1 MPIERA
7 AVIGAGLMGSGIA
20 AQIANAGVP
29 VLLLDIVPPRNPN
42 GEPTD
47 RSAIA
52 KGAIDKLLKAD
63 PAPLMSKAAAR
74 LITPGNIEDDLDKL
88 KDVDWIVEAILEKL
102 DLKQALYRKIE
113 RYRKKGSIVSSNT
126 STIPLATLVKDESES
141 LQRDFC
147 ITHFFNPPRYMRLL
161 EVVGGA
167 QTRPEAV
174 GALRA
179 FGDQRL
185 GKAIVAAKDTPG
197 FVANRIGVFW
207 MQAAVTGALDLGLT
221 VEEADA
227 IMSRPIGAPK
237 TGIFGLLDLVGLDLQ
252 PHVDASLKAAL
263 GPDDPYQTVRRDFP
277 PLMMKM
283 IAEGYTGRKGKGG
296 FYRLQR
302 NGPEAGSGRIKESI
316 DLKTGEYHVS
326 ERARLDSA
334 DAAKGGLKALVTH
347 PDKGGQY
354 AWRVL
359 SKTLSYAASL
369 VPEIA
374 DDIVNV
380 DLAMRT
386 GFNWKRGP
394 FEMIDQMGA
403 RWFAEKLAAEKM
415 PVPPL
420 LQRAAELGGFYKAE
434 NGKLEFLG
442 TDGDYHKVQ
451 RAPGVLLLSD
461 IKRAA
466 KPILK
471 NGSASLWDI
480 GDGVACL
487 EFHSKMNAIDPDTL
501 SLLKQSLDHVGK
513 KMKALVIHNE
523 ADNFSVGANI
533 GLALFA
539 VNIAMWPMIED
550 LIGQGQAAYKAV
562 KFAPFP
568 VVGAPS
574 GMALGGGC
582 EVLLHCAAIVAHA
595 ETYMGLVEVGVGL
608 IPGWGGCKEMLLRN
622 QPGPRDPKG
631 PMPPIAATF
640 ETISLAKVARSAA
653 EAKELRF
660 LRASDTITM
669 NRDRLLHD
677 AKQRALVMVAE
688 GYKAPELKE
697 LRLPGPTAATALKL
711 AVDGFR
717 LQGKALP
724 HDVTVSSALAEVLS
738 GGATDI
744 TVPVTED
751 QVQKLEK
758 KAFLSLLRTGPTL
771 ARMEHMLATGKPL
784 RN

>member
-1 MPIERA
+1 MAIERA
-7 AVIGAGLMGSGIA
+7 AVVGAGLMGSGIA

-29 VLLLDIVPPRNPN
+29 VLLLDIVPKDAPKDSR
-42 GEPTD
+42 GD
-47 RSAIA
+47 RSTIA
-52 KGAIDKLLKAD
+52 RGAIDKLLKAD
-63 PAPLMSKAAAR
+63 PAPLMSKAAAK
-74 LITPGNIEDDLDKL
+74 LITPGNIEDDLAQL
-88 KDVDWIVEAILEKL
+88 QDVDWIVEAVIEKL
-102 DLKQALYRKIE
+102 DVKQALYRKIE
-113 RYRKKGSIVSSNT
+113 PHRKKGSVVSSNT
-126 STIPLATLVKDESES
+126 STIPLQTLVKDEPES

-161 EVVGGA
+161 EVLGGPK
-167 QTRPEAV
+167 TRPEAV
-174 GALRA
+174 AA
-179 FGDQRL
+179 ISDFGDRRL
-185 GKAIVAAKDTPG
+185 GKAVVAAKDTPG

-207 MQAAVTGALDLGLT
+207 MQAAVNTALDLGLT

-252 PHVDASLKAAL
+252 PHVDKSMREALK
-263 GPDDPYQTVRRDFP
+263 PDDAYQSVRRDFP
-277 PLMMKM
+277 LMEKM
-283 IAEGYTGRKGKGG
+283 IADGYTGRKGKGG

-302 NGPEAGSGRIKESI
+302 NGPGDSSGKVKESI
-316 DLKTGEYHVS
+316 DLKTGQYRVS
-326 ERARLDSA
+326 EKARLDSA
-334 DAAKGGLKALVTH
+334 GAAKGGLKALLAH
-347 PDKGGQY
+347 ADKGGQY

-359 SKTLSYAASL
+359 SKLLSYAASL

-374 DDIVNV
+374 DDVVNV

-403 RWFAEKLAAEKM
+403 PWFAEKLAAEKM

-420 LQRAAELGGFYKAE
+420 LKTAAEKGGFYKSE
-434 NGKLEFLG
+434 NGALQFLG
-442 TDGDYHKVQ
+442 TDGAYHAVK
-451 RAPGVLLLSD
+451 RAEGVLLLAD
-461 IKRAA
+461 VKRAG

-513 KMKALVIHNE
+513 KMKALVVHNE
-523 ADNFSVGANI
+523 GDNFSVGANI

-539 VNIAMWPMIED
+539 ANIAMWPMIED

-582 EVLLHCAAIVAHA
+582 EILLHCAAVQAHA

-608 IPGWGGCKEMLLRN
+608 IPGWGGCKELLLRN
-622 QPGPRDPKG
+622 QPGPKDPKG
-631 PMPPIAATF
+631 PMPPVAAAF
-640 ETISLAKVARSAA
+640 ETISLAKVAKSAA
-653 EAKELRF
+653 EAKELKL
-660 LRASDTITM
+660 LRPTDAITM
-669 NRDRLLHD
+669 NRDRLLFD
-677 AKQRALVMVAE
+677 AKQRALAMLAE
-688 GYKAPELKE
+688 GYKAPEPKE
-697 LRLPGPTAATALKL
+697 LRLPGPTGATALKL

-724 HDVTVSSALAEVLS
+724 HDVTVSTALAEVLS
-738 GGATDI
+738 GGTTDF
-744 TVPVTED
+744 TAVVTED

-758 KAFLSLLRTGPTL
+758 KAFLGLLRTGPTL
-771 ARMEHMLATGKPL
+771 ARMEHMLTTGKPL